1 MLSGDLTLEAFMS
14 LSEKMNASA
23 PNETTAIENLGST
36 VNWLSD
42 RHTGRGHAERIELI
56 RKLGSKIRPELNPG
70 NPVHI
75 TQVYGSQQAYD
86 QKLIDEY
93 EAAGVRP
100 HMVWPQLFNGQDALD
115 SIDNTKYGTQ
125 ARF

>member
-14 LSEKMNASA
+14 LTEKMNASA
-23 PNETTAIENLGST
+23 PNETTAIENL
-36 VNWLSD
+36 
-42 RHTGRGHAERIELI
+42 
-56 RKLGSKIRPELNPG
+56 
-70 NPVHI
+70 
-75 TQVYGSQQAYD
+75 VYGSQQAYD